1 MAKRILVPV
10 DRTHEME
17 FVLSLVRVIARE
29 SGGSVRLLSVIPV
42 PTPMRDRL
50 DRVIVS
56 TERQIERLE
65 RRATDEL
72 RRMAV
77 ISLDGVPVE
86 TSVIFGDRAVEI
98 GREAECFGADARG
111 SGGLSRRAAAA
122 ARGRC
127 HASAGATGRA
137 DDVTRR
143 SSPAASAR
151 VLGRPRSSTSSATG
165 RIP

>member
-56 TERQIERLE
+56 TERQIERLK

-77 ISLDGVPVE
+77 INLDGVPVE
-86 TSVIFGDRAVEI
+86 TSVIFGDRSVEI
-98 GREAECFGADARG
+98 GREAECFGADLVVMPPERRRG
-111 SGGLSRRAAAA
+111 PA
-122 ARGRC
+122 ARI
-127 HASAGATGRA
+127 AALA
-137 DDVTRR
+137 R
-143 SSPAASAR
+143 SLIA
-151 VLGRPRSSTSSATG
+151 GRPLAVDVMRLRALRAEPTM
-165 RIP
+165 